1 MKPDYK
7 TWTCGQCKRTV
18 LVPSEGSD
26 GHLDTLQ
33 RIGEHRLGHMVDTLM
48 HGSDEDLWGLAG
60 DDVAAD
66 GGASSCQV
74 FGEGA
79 EGATINFD
87 PLSSAMEKV
96 RGFNP
101 APPDPV
107 DSDDLAPV
115 LAGIEG
121 LLRDDL
127 PRARRLWYP
136 INPDGS
142 FNREEN

>member
-1 MKPDYK
+1 MRPDYK

-60 DDVAAD
+60 EDATVEPVLEGMTPSCWGGKMGTDVTR
-66 GGASSCQV
+66 
-74 FGEGA
+74 
-79 EGATINFD
+79 ATAT
-87 PLSSAMEKV
+87 P
-96 RGFNP
+96 
-101 APPDPV
+101 PV

-121 LLRDDL
+121 LLAEDL
-127 PRARRLWYP
+127 PRARRIWYP
-136 INPDGS
+136 IREDGG
-142 FNREEN
+142 FNR